1 VLDLNFII
9 QIIYFQNDFLRLWIF
24 ILFSIIYSLKTNFMF
39 LKKFKFLIFLIFTF
53 EIAFFIA
60 SFQMITNLIEGLIHL
75 SVIEIFNNLL
85 LII

>member
-1 VLDLNFII
+1 
-9 QIIYFQNDFLRLWIF
+9 
-24 ILFSIIYSLKTNFMF
+24 MF